1 MDLKGPLSSGL
12 KTFKNI
18 DALKIIRQ
26 PSCSIHF
33 SEYIYNKMLEIL
45 KAVELTFQEE
55 VQTMVQALE
64 ERKPEKTSLLSYPS
78 FIVTKQ
84 PGVWKL
90 KKSASGQ
97 SFCCI
102 VSPVPSL
109 GERRQY
115 RGLVTSREKGES
127 TCPLRELN
135 MCPSKLNGPCAQI
148 QKI

>member
-1 MDLKGPLSSGL
+1 MDLKGPLFSGL

-45 KAVELTFQEE
+45 KAVELTFQGE

-64 ERKPEKTSLLSYPS
+64 ERKPEKTSLLLYPS

-84 PGVWKL
+84 PG
-90 KKSASGQ
+90 A
-97 SFCCI
+97 
-102 VSPVPSL
+102 
-109 GERRQY
+109 
-115 RGLVTSREKGES
+115 
-127 TCPLRELN
+127 
-135 MCPSKLNGPCAQI
+135 
-148 QKI
+148 